1 MKTSTI
7 GGALAD
13 RYGYGDMKEVARQ
26 ILKDENKKDPKP
38 IPNTSK
44 VWRKVD
50 QFLNLGSTK
59 DLSLSDLTEQ
69 EKNDF
74 LKMLS
79 RLLSAG
85 VVSYQMYEINGKVE
99 KHYSVVSLG
108 DPRLRKAK
116 IVRS

>member
-1 MKTSTI
+1 MRTSTI
-7 GGALAD
+7 GGVLAD
-13 RYGYGDMKEVARQ
+13 RYGYGDLKEVGRQ
-26 ILKDENKKDPKP
+26 ILREENKRDLKP
-38 IPNTSK
+38 ISNTSK

-59 DLSLSDLTEQ
+59 DLTLSDLTEQ

-85 VVSYQMYEINGKVE
+85 IVSYQIYEINGKKE

-108 DPRLRKAK
+108 DPRLRNAK